1 MKQMIETPL
10 APKPSGTYSQA
21 IRSNNTV
28 YLSGQIAKSP
38 DSDQMIAESFE
49 AEAKQV
55 FHNLSAVAKASGG
68 DLNQIVKLTIFL
80 MDLSDF
86 PVVNQIMTELFDKP
100 YPARS
105 TFQVA
110 ALPAGAR
117 IEVEGVMEII

>member
-1 MKQMIETPL
+1 MKKQMIHTEA

-21 IRSNNTV
+21 IRSGNTV
-28 YLSGQIAKSP
+28 YLSGQIPISP
-38 DSDQMIAESFE
+38 ETKQIITDNFKLE
-49 AEAKQV
+49 AQQV
-55 FHNLSAVAKASGG
+55 FQNLSAVAKAAGG

-80 MDLSDF
+80 SDLNNF
-86 PVVNQIMTELFDKP
+86 PIVNETMAEIFQEP

-117 IEVEGVMEII
+117 IEIEAVMVL

>member
-1 MKQMIETPL
+1 MKNAINTPL
-10 APKPSGTYSQA
+10 APKPIGPYSQA

-28 YLSGQIAKSP
+28 YLSGQIGKSP
-38 DSDQMIAESFE
+38 ETDQMVMESFS

-55 FHNLSAVAKASGG
+55 FQNLSAVAKAAGG

-80 MDLSDF
+80 TDLSDF
-86 PVVNQIMTELFDKP
+86 PIVNQTMTELFETP

-117 IEVEGVMEII
+117 IEIEAVMVIL

>member
-10 APKPSGTYSQA
+10 APKPLGTYSQA
-21 IRSNNTV
+21 IRFHHTV

-38 DSDQMIAESFE
+38 TTDQMVTENFS

-55 FHNLSAVAKASGG
+55 FDNLSAVAQAAGG
-68 DLNQIVKLTIFL
+68 DLNKIVKLTIFL

-86 PVVNQIMTELFDKP
+86 PVVNQIMAELFEKP

-117 IEVEGVMEII
+117 IEVEAVMVVE

>member
-10 APKPSGTYSQA
+10 APKPLGTYSQA
-21 IRSNNTV
+21 IRSQNTV

-38 DSDQMIAESFE
+38 TTDQMITENFS

-55 FHNLSAVAKASGG
+55 FDNLSAVAKAAGG
-68 DLNQIVKLTIFL
+68 DLNRIVKLTIFL

-86 PVVNQIMTELFDKP
+86 PEVNQIMAELFEKP

-117 IEVEGVMEII
+117 IEVEAVMIVE

>member
-1 MKQMIETPL
+1 MKQMIDTPL

-21 IRSNNTV
+21 IKSNNTI
-28 YLSGQIAKSP
+28 YISGQIAKSP
-38 DSDQMIAESFE
+38 DTDQMITESFG

-55 FHNLSAVAKASGG
+55 FNNLSAVAKAAGG
-68 DLNQIVKLTIFL
+68 NLNQIVKLTVFL
-80 MDLSDF
+80 TNLADF
-86 PVVNQIMTELFDKP
+86 PIVNQIMAEIFTAP

-117 IEVEGVMEII
+117 IEVEAVMEVI